1 MNQTVLGFTVIWGS
15 FLSLWFIKRNISL
28 HVENET
34 EALVTSF
41 GKLVRKIT
49 KPGLHFCPHFLPWVK
64 VINVSKKIDH
74 LHYTNLQVNDVR
86 GTTLVIDLWLEFQIK
101 NTEKAIFQVEDWE
114 ESLRSLTINLASS
127 YLSGHDFNTIHTE
140 RLKLSHEI
148 KSELEETVQ
157 RWGISINVLFIRKIS
172 LTNEIAHQMFN
183 AVAAKLERVKANI
196 EEEGRLKV
204 AILEAD
210 TQKKIAELTAH
221 AKGQY
226 PKAIGKAYSEL
237 SENPKV
243 LKAYIELYE
252 LSQIRP
258 HRTTTYHG
266 FGDNENLNTVTASL
280 LSGLTQTNRHVPDE
294 DNLRI

>member
-1 MNQTVLGFTVIWGS
+1 MNQIILGFTIIWGS

-41 GKLVRKIT
+41 GKLVRKIV
-49 KPGLHFCPHFLPWVK
+49 KPGLHWCPHFFPWIK

-86 GTTLVIDLWLEFQIK
+86 GTTLVIDLWLEFQIED
-101 NTEKAIFQVEDWE
+101 TEKAIFQVENWE
-114 ESLRSLTINLASS
+114 ESLCSLTINLASS
-127 YLSGHDFNTIHTE
+127 YLSGHEFNTIHTE
-140 RLKLSHEI
+140 RLKLSREI
-148 KSELEETVQ
+148 KAEMKETVE
-157 RWGISINVLFIRKIS
+157 RWGIVINALFIRKVS

-183 AVAAKLERVKANI
+183 TVAAKLERVKANV

-226 PKAIGKAYSEL
+226 PKAIGNAYSKL
-237 SENPKV
+237 RENPKV
-243 LKAYIELYE
+243 LEAYMELYE

-266 FGDNENLNTVTASL
+266 FSDNEKLSTASASL
-280 LSGLTQTNRHVPDE
+280 LSGQTQTNSNASE
-294 DNLRI
+294 